1 MQRRQ
6 LLQLGLLAA
15 PTIIVPNA
23 ARAQGAELI
32 IGSAATNPPFG
43 FKDGD
48 GYSGFDFEVFNEVA
62 KGMGRKWRVQSMEFG
77 ALIPALQSGSIDGIV
92 SQLFIRPARQKVI
105 DFSDPYYRSGLIA
118 VVSADNKTIRTS
130 EDLAG
135 KTIGT
140 ETGTL
145 AVDFIK
151 EHIKGANIAQLPSV
165 NNALLALEA
174 GRTDAVIYDKPVLMY
189 YSANA
194 GKGKIRILQPTLEG
208 LDVGV
213 GYRKGSPLV
222 APTNATLAAMR
233 SDGRLKAIREKWFGA
248 GAD

>member
-1 MQRRQ
+1 MQRRHFIQ
-6 LLQLGLLAA
+6 SSLLAA
-15 PTIIVPNA
+15 PAILLPRMA
-23 ARAQGAELI
+23 AAQEAELV

-43 FKDGD
+43 FRDGD
-48 GYSGFDFEVFNEVA
+48 RYSGFDFEVFNEIA
-62 KGMGRKWRVQSMEFG
+62 KGMNRKWRLHSMEFG
-77 ALIPALQSGSIDGIV
+77 ALIPALQTGSIDAIV

-118 VVSADNKTIRTS
+118 AISMDNKTIRTP

-145 AVDFIK
+145 AVDYIK
-151 EHIKGANIAQLPSV
+151 ENIKSATIAQLPSV

-189 YSANA
+189 YAANA
-194 GKGKIRILQPTLEG
+194 GKGKVRVIQPTLQG

-213 GYRKGSPLV
+213 GFKKGSPLV
-222 APTNATLAAMR
+222 APANATLAAMR
-233 SDGRLKAIREKWFGA
+233 ADGRLKAIREKWFGP
-248 GAD
+248 GEE